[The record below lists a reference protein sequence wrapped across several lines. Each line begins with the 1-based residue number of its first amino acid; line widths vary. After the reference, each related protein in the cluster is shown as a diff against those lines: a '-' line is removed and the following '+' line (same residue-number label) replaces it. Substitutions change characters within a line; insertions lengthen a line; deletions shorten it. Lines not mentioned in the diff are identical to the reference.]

1 MKKLIFR
8 KFTLDTL
15 SFFLLMSAT
24 IGVIVWTLQAVKYF
38 DFVTQ
43 DGHGLKI
50 YFSYIVFNFPKIIH
64 RIIPFIF
71 FITLF
76 YMLINYENKNELS
89 IFWTNGISKI
99 EFANKIVF
107 LSIILTIFQIWIGS
121 YFSPLSQFKSREFLK
136 NSNIDFFTSLI
147 KDGKFINAV
156 DGLTIFIEKKNI
168 DGSFS
173 NIFIDDSTKSSSRMI
188 YSKNGEILDSTKNKI
203 FRLYD
208 GKVINNEKQKINIF
222 EFDQIDFNL
231 SDYNTKTILTP
242 KIQELPSNQLLKC
255 SLSFF
260 NIELAAKIK
269 NFTCKKTIQKE
280 INQELLKRYYKPLYI
295 PILGIL
301 CSFLLLLP
309 KSNLNYNK
317 NKKIIFLFTFLI
329 LILSEA
335 SLRYSTVSNFT
346 MALYLAIPWISFIL
360 IYLIFYF
367 RTKNV

>member
-8 KFTLDTL
+8 KFTSDTL
-15 SFFLLMSAT
+15 SFFLLMLAT

-76 YMLINYENKNELS
+76 YILINYENKNELS
-89 IFWTNGISKI
+89 IFWINGISRM

-107 LSIILTIFQIWIGS
+107 LSIILTVIQIWIGS

-156 DGLTIFIEKKNI
+156 EGLTIFIEKKNI
-168 DGSFS
+168 DGTFS

-188 YSKNGEILDSTKNKI
+188 YSKNGEIIDSSKIKI
-203 FRLYD
+203 FRLYE
-208 GKVINNEKQKINIF
+208 GKVINNEDPKINIF
-222 EFDQIDFNL
+222 EFEQIDFNL
-231 SDYNTKTILTP
+231 SDYSTKTILTP
-242 KIQELPSNQLLKC
+242 KIQELPSVQLIKC

-260 NIELAAKIK
+260 DIQLKTEIRNFICEKKIH
-269 NFTCKKTIQKE
+269 NE

-295 PILGIL
+295 PTLGIL

-309 KSNLNYNK
+309 KSNISYHR
-317 NKKIIFLFTFLI
+317 NKKLIFIFTFLI

-335 SLRYSTVSNFT
+335 SLRYSTTSNITTF
-346 MALYLAIPWISFIL
+346 LYLVIPWISFIL
-360 IYLIFYF
+360 TYLIFYLK
-367 RTKNV
+367 TKNV